1 MPSSVMLLSQSCS
14 LSPCHFFQFY
24 RPCPSLLSPCSA
36 VCKGRAQPGRAG
48 SLRHCTIT
56 KPPPAPALPPRRG
69 WQPVA
74 KPERKRCWN
83 GIPDPKH
90 LPLRCSS
97 TSGCKILLL
106 QPLKYTRLP
115 CCHGVGLQEYRWV
128 YGNIQI
134 PNPNPPGPLFVGTE
148 QIKALRTAALVDSEI
163 QGCCLLWELL
173 VMLLCLNSGLGRV
186 LMGDQWCPVL
196 LSARTAARIPQL
208 GLRGCRG

>member
-1 MPSSVMLLSQSCS
+1 MQGQSSARTCRLLETLHNNQTSTSPS
-14 LSPCHFFQFY
+14 
-24 RPCPSLLSPCSA
+24 
-36 VCKGRAQPGRAG
+36 
-48 SLRHCTIT
+48 
-56 KPPPAPALPPRRG
+56 PAPWRG

-74 KPERKRCWN
+74 KPKRKRCWN
-83 GIPDPKH
+83 GTLDPKH

-115 CCHGVGLQEYRWV
+115 CCHGVGLQEYRCI
-128 YGNIQI
+128 YGNIQTHQ
-134 PNPNPPGPLFVGTE
+134 GPLFVGTE

-186 LMGDQWCPVL
+186 LMGDQWCPVC
-196 LSARTAARIPQL
+196 SVPGQQQESHSWGCGAAGVKSL
-208 GLRGCRG
+208 